1 MQIQGQVFVITGGAS
16 GLGAATARRLVAQ
29 GGKVV
34 LADVNAVAGA
44 ALAAELGAAACF
56 VLTDV
61 CDEDS
66 AQQAF
71 AAALGQVQSSL
82 LKDNPRVMLRIE
94 PLEVRVLKAE
104 ESVRVEKFLFFF
116 LPRQRREFRVQ
127 LEITVKVSS
136 LDVDKVD
143 FTRA

>member
-1 MQIQGQVFVITGGAS
+1 MKEHFTTRITVNGKGA
-16 GLGAATARRLVAQ
+16 TR
-29 GGKVV
+29 
-34 LADVNAVAGA
+34 
-44 ALAAELGAAACF
+44 
-56 VLTDV
+56 
-61 CDEDS
+61 
-66 AQQAF
+66 QQAF
-71 AAALGQVQSSL
+71 AAALSQVQPSL

-94 PLEVRVLKAE
+94 PVEVQVLKAE

-127 LEITVKVSS
+127 LEISVKVSS

>member
-1 MQIQGQVFVITGGAS
+1 MKEDFTTQVIVN
-16 GLGAATARRLVAQ
+16 
-29 GGKVV
+29 GK
-34 LADVNAVAGA
+34 G
-44 ALAAELGAAACF
+44 
-56 VLTDV
+56 TTR
-61 CDEDS
+61 
-66 AQQAF
+66 QQAF
-71 AAALGQVQSSL
+71 AAALSQVQPSL

-94 PLEVRVLKAE
+94 PVGVQVLKAE

-116 LPRQRREFRVQ
+116 LPRQRCEFRVQ

>member
-1 MQIQGQVFVITGGAS
+1 MKEDFTTQVMVNGKGA
-16 GLGAATARRLVAQ
+16 TR
-29 GGKVV
+29 
-34 LADVNAVAGA
+34 
-44 ALAAELGAAACF
+44 
-56 VLTDV
+56 
-61 CDEDS
+61 
-66 AQQAF
+66 QQAF

-127 LEITVKVSS
+127 LEIRVKVSS
-136 LDVDKVD
+136 LDVDKVY
-143 FTRA
+143 FTRV